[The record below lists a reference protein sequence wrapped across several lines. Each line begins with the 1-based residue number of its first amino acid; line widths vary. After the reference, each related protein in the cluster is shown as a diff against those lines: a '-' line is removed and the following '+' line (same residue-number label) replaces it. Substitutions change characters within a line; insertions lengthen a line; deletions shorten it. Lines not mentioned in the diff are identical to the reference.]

1 MKEFKSRRIEKW
13 EDRLVFSYLCLVGK
27 IKKWRDR
34 KLIYLVEKK
43 NKRMEKEF
51 GINLQFC
58 VCANKKVTHFFS
70 KKIVYVQ
77 VDEKEKKRKK
87 K

>member
-1 MKEFKSRRIEKW
+1 
-13 EDRLVFSYLCLVGK
+13 
-27 IKKWRDR
+27 
-34 KLIYLVEKK
+34 
-43 NKRMEKEF
+43 MEKEF

-77 VDEKEKKRKK
+77 VDEKEKKRKEK
-87 K
+87 KQQLDEKKKKNSTR

>member
-1 MKEFKSRRIEKW
+1 
-13 EDRLVFSYLCLVGK
+13 
-27 IKKWRDR
+27 
-34 KLIYLVEKK
+34 
-43 NKRMEKEF
+43 MEKEF

-77 VDEKEKKRKK
+77 VDPKKKKKIVNKAVRRRKK
-87 K
+87 GFTQHKTKS

>member
-1 MKEFKSRRIEKW
+1 
-13 EDRLVFSYLCLVGK
+13 
-27 IKKWRDR
+27 
-34 KLIYLVEKK
+34 
-43 NKRMEKEF
+43 MEKEF

-87 K
+87 KQQLDEKKNPTR